1 MRNSDFGIK
10 NKRLKTEKE
19 HRGQRTEDRNQ
30 ESEVSPAAGRR
41 NGQFDQRENFFR
53 TCKKV

>member
-1 MRNSDFGIK
+1 MRNAEFGIK